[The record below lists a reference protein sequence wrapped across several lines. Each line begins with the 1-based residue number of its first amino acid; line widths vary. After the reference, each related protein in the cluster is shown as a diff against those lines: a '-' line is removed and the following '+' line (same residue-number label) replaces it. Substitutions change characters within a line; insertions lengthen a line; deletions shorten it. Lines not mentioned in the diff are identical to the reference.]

1 MRKNETLTFNGISLS
16 DYQCFYDGSQ
26 LWRKPEKMVDY
37 YAVPGKNGDVQV
49 SQNKYSNITRPFE
62 CHIRKDW
69 NKNYNS
75 LINELSAVNGYARFE
90 TTEEP
95 EVFMMASFESEI
107 EPSMW
112 QFNERGTFTLNF
124 NFKPQKWLKMGENAI
139 EITNTKSLLN
149 PTNFDAFPLIELVG
163 TGSITINSSVLT
175 LSANTSTTFIDC
187 EIQDAY
193 EGTINRN
200 GDLTIVGGFPVLTQE
215 NTITVSGFT
224 SCKIYPRWWRL

>member
-1 MRKNETLTFNGISLS
+1 
-16 DYQCFYDGSQ
+16 
-26 LWRKPEKMVDY
+26 
-37 YAVPGKNGDVQV
+37 
-49 SQNKYSNITRPFE
+49 
-62 CHIRKDW
+62 
-69 NKNYNS
+69 
-75 LINELSAVNGYARFE
+75 
-90 TTEEP
+90 
-95 EVFMMASFESEI
+95 MMASFESQI

-112 QFNERGTFTLNF
+112 QFNDRGTFTLNF

-139 EITNTKSLLN
+139 EINNTKSLIN
-149 PTNFDAFPLIELVG
+149 PTNFNAFPLIEVVG

-193 EGTINRN
+193 EGNINRN
-200 GDLTIVGGFPVLTQE
+200 GDLAIVGGFPVLTQE